1 MSMQRHGIA
10 MQWMDCTKRN
20 EMKTNLRSKRKHANV
35 KRRTVNEGNKNNWIN
50 GLFNQ
55 RIGYLL
61 NQRYLNGQ
69 LKDDVKVKSS
79 QENRLTKSFHF

>member
-20 EMKTNLRSKRKHANV
+20 KMKTNLRSKRKHANV
-35 KRRTVNEGNKNNWIN
+35 KRRTVNERNKNNWIN

-69 LKDDVKVKSS
+69 LKDDVKVKS
-79 QENRLTKSFHF
+79 N

>member
-35 KRRTVNEGNKNNWIN
+35 KRRTVNEKNKNNWIN

-69 LKDDVKVKSS
+69 LKDDVQVKSS
-79 QENRLTKSFHF
+79 